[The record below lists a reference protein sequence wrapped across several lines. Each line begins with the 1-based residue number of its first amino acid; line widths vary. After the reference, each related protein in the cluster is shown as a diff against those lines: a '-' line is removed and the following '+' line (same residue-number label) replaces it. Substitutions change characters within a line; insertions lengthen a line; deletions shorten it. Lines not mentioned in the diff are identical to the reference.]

1 MLNFYRKA
9 IGIRQGN
16 AALKTGSVEVL
27 EASGDVLTLMR
38 VAGGETVTC
47 MFNFGLKP
55 VAVPVKGELLLSSS
69 GGASLEARGFAWMR
83 VKN

>member
-27 EASGDVLTLMR
+27 EAGEDVLVLKR
-38 VAGGETVTC
+38 VADGESVTC
-47 MFNFGLKP
+47 VYNFGSGPKQ
-55 VAVPVKGELLLSSS
+55 VPPAKEKKLSSAQET
-69 GGASLEARGFAWMR
+69 GL
-83 VKN
+83 